1 MEDNYRLFQLAATN
15 IREQV
20 EEPLYHENLERLAA
34 VPRKAQVVYWL
45 WLFQCE
51 ASLNGIEVFLID
63 SLGDCIPQV
72 HEALAMV
79 GAQELVRRLE
89 AAIPWA
95 ALGSAEFT
103 LLPDQFWFNQFRPVP
118 EFPTLQS
125 VDRPQSGETV
135 YKVIHGLAD
144 LVAAFIRANEEV
156 LFEA

>member
-1 MEDNYRLFQLAATN
+1 M
-15 IREQV
+15 
-20 EEPLYHENLERLAA
+20 
-34 VPRKAQVVYWL
+34 
-45 WLFQCE
+45 
-51 ASLNGIEVFLID
+51 NGIEVFLID